1 MCCSAGLW
9 GRGGN
14 SMGGLPGWGASGAGD
29 VVIGPL
35 GLAPFA
41 PLTLLALSDG
51 WSVSLAVFQLGFS
64 AVVSVTLWR
73 LSAWQRRYEGLE
85 QKLQEATAR
94 LVDERLRANAADAEA
109 HVRGLVVALEELR
122 ARIQTGDAEFR
133 AMGERDQR
141 IELAVAAKLDLLKDY
156 IREFAAGQKDLEKHE
171 SGVDRKLGQ
180 IEQRLGD
187 LTATVAVLSD
197 RVKG

>member
-1 MCCSAGLW
+1 
-9 GRGGN
+9 
-14 SMGGLPGWGASGAGD
+14 MGSVPGWGASGVGHA
-29 VVIGPL
+29 VVVAVGGAALAPL
-35 GLAPFA
+35 GM
-41 PLTLLALSDG
+41 SDG

-73 LSAWQRRYEGLE
+73 LSAWQRRYEGME

-156 IREFAAGQKDLEKHE
+156 IREFAAGKKDMEKHE
-171 SGVDRKLGQ
+171 AGADRRLGQ
-180 IEQRLGD
+180 IEQRLSD

-197 RVKG
+197 RVRVGSGG